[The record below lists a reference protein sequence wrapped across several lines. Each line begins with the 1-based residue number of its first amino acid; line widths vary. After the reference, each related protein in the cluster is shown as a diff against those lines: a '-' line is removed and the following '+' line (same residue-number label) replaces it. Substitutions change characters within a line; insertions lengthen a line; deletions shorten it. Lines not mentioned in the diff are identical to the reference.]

1 MGIEIIPI
9 SSQSA
14 PSMMSTSITIT
25 PIAPKSGD
33 DRRDRKTT
41 KSSRDDKEKK
51 RKRKRDDSPMGP
63 PEKVPL
69 KQDPLCKPVSV
80 SIKPAESPP
89 LSGGSTPT
97 SPSLMRKF
105 SPSPTSNRQLSL
117 TGKLSPSLL
126 KPKSSGHHSPSPK
139 SSPGHVPSS
148 PKHGL
153 AGISSPKHPS
163 ASGSGKPSMSTL
175 KNAASSPSSKNSGE
189 KSKGKEG
196 YRDKDKSRGIFVKN
210 KSSFFKM
217 KPLDLN
223 ITESV
228 SLESLP
234 SPSSDS
240 KGNPNSLRNRKGS
253 LSAIVDKLNFKVNAQ
268 HSDVPTDLSAKS
280 SAGNKTPT
288 KEMKSGSKMTGDAKG
303 AEYMVK
309 TSSDGMK
316 LTINKPRTKENKS
329 GGFSVGNQMAR
340 FSQISTS
347 PKVHTGLKPG
357 VTSGPASKKPQ
368 QLQKSSS
375 SSSIPNSSTT
385 YIPGSV
391 KSKLLG
397 SSSSSSSKQLTGAPL
412 KCGSKPSVSPKLTS
426 SSAADFSRNKDRFK
440 PSKSSS
446 EKSIFSSMKDRGKSS
461 PTSND
466 SDSLFKMQSKVDP
479 YTSALMM
486 EGMIKTLDK
495 KFQIPK
501 LSDKKKNEMNNV
513 NRSTVDTKILDMIVK
528 NDIKYPLSIPAMN
541 SLDQKIRNNMGM
553 VGPGKTDESEE
564 KKKEE
569 PQNLSGKFVAL
580 FC

>member
-89 LSGGSTPT
+89 LSLGSTPT

-117 TGKLSPSLL
+117 SGKLSPSLL

-196 YRDKDKSRGIFVKN
+196 YRDKDRSRGVFVKN

-280 SAGNKTPT
+280 SAGSKTPT

-329 GGFSVGNQMAR
+329 GGFSVGNQMVR
-340 FSQISTS
+340 LSQISTS

-385 YIPGSV
+385 YIPGSI

-412 KCGSKPSVSPKLTS
+412 KCGSKPSVSPKLTA

-446 EKSIFSSMKDRGKSS
+446 EKSIFSSMKDRGKGS

-580 FC
+580 F